1 VIPALSMGKSQ
12 HMSLSGTYCEPYGI
26 EPWVL
31 CKPGIRPR
39 RLSREHHNLRPN
51 DIEETHLPN
60 LNSCTGVQPS
70 LPQFRSGATSLDES
84 RSTLPS
90 PTEPTEASSYYTP
103 LSVGEQIERTFK
115 RHRRPSRPD
124 VAGCCNIYPYH
135 GPLPRTAEEDFWV
148 DEASPKSATVLL
160 HNIDPQPLE
169 DFEKLRLA
177 GRDGDAVDQGRTVAS
192 PAVAGRGHVATY
204 RQGRK
209 LGLTTRRY
217 IAQLKFQIIAYLQN
231 CRRNM
236 GNNAR

>member
-1 VIPALSMGKSQ
+1 MSRTQRYAHLFVGRAISTPEHIPQGTRLQDLVIPALSMGKSQ

-70 LPQFRSGATSLDES
+70 LPQSRSGATSLDES

-115 RHRRPSRPD
+115 RHRRPSRLD
-124 VAGCCNIYPYH
+124 VAGCRNIYPYH
-135 GPLPRTAEEDFWV
+135 GP
-148 DEASPKSATVLL
+148 
-160 HNIDPQPLE
+160 
-169 DFEKLRLA
+169 
-177 GRDGDAVDQGRTVAS
+177 
-192 PAVAGRGHVATY
+192 
-204 RQGRK
+204 
-209 LGLTTRRY
+209 
-217 IAQLKFQIIAYLQN
+217 
-231 CRRNM
+231 
-236 GNNAR
+236 

>member
-1 VIPALSMGKSQ
+1 
-12 HMSLSGTYCEPYGI
+12 MSLSGTYCEPYGI

-51 DIEETHLPN
+51 DIEEMHLPN

-70 LPQFRSGATSLDES
+70 LPQSRSGATSLDES

-90 PTEPTEASSYYTP
+90 PTEPTEASSYYAP
-103 LSVGEQIERTFK
+103 LSVGEQIEKTFQH
-115 RHRRPSRPD
+115 HRRSSHAD
-124 VAGCCNIYPYH
+124 VAGRRNVYPYH
-135 GPLPRTAEEDFWV
+135 GPLPRTAEEDSWV

-160 HNIDPQPLE
+160 RNVDPQPLE

-192 PAVAGRGHVATY
+192 SAVAGRGHVATY

-209 LGLTTRRY
+209 LGPTTRRY
-217 IAQLKFQIIAYLQN
+217 TAQLKSQTIAYLQN
-231 CRRNM
+231 GRRNM